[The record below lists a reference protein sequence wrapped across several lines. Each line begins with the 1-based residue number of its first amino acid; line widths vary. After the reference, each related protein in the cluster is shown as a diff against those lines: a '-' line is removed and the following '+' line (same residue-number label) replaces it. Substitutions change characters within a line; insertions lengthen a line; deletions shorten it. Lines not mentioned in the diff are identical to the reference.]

1 MPRRQYRWAMSFRTT
16 LLQSGPTA
24 TGFEVPAAV
33 VASLGK
39 GKRPPVVVTVNGYT
53 YRNTVAVFGEVYM
66 IGLSAEH
73 RAASGIRA
81 GDDLEVE
88 LVLDTASRVVDVPAD
103 LAAAL
108 DAEPEARRTFDALS
122 YSNQSWHVLSVDG
135 AKADDTRRRRIEKS
149 VATLREGRPR

>member
-1 MPRRQYRWAMSFRTT
+1 MRFRTT
-16 LLQSGPTA
+16 LLQTGPTA
-24 TGFEVPAAV
+24 TGFEVPAEV

-53 YRNTVAVFGEVYM
+53 YRNTVAVFGDVFM
-66 IGLSAEH
+66 IGISAEH

-81 GDDLEVE
+81 GDDLEVD
-88 LVLDTASRVVDVPAD
+88 LALDTAPRVVDVPAD

-122 YSNQSWHVLSVDG
+122 YSNQSWHVLSVNG
-135 AKADDTRRRRIEKS
+135 AKTDETRQRRIEKS

>member
-1 MPRRQYRWAMSFRTT
+1 MRFRTT
-16 LLQSGPTA
+16 LLQSGTTA
-24 TGFEVPAAV
+24 TGFHVPADA

-53 YRNTVAVFGEVYM
+53 YRNTVAVFGDVFM
-66 IGLSAEH
+66 IGISAEH

-81 GDDLEVE
+81 GDTLEVD
-88 LVLDTASRVVDVPAD
+88 LVLDTAPRVVDVPAD

-122 YSNQSWHVLSVDG
+122 YSNQSWHVLSVNG
-135 AKADDTRRRRIEKS
+135 AKTDETRLRRIEKS

>member
-1 MPRRQYRWAMSFRTT
+1 MRFRTT

-53 YRNTVAVFGEVYM
+53 YLNTVAVFGDVFM
-66 IGLSAEH
+66 IGISAEH

-81 GDDLEVE
+81 GDDLDVDLE
-88 LVLDTASRVVDVPAD
+88 LDTAPRVVDVPAD

-108 DAEPEARRTFDALS
+108 DVEPEARRTFDALS
-122 YSNQSWHVLSVDG
+122 YSNQSWHVFSVNG
-135 AKADDTRRRRIEKS
+135 AKTDETRRRRIEKS
-149 VATLREGRPR
+149 VAALREGRPR

>member
-1 MPRRQYRWAMSFRTT
+1 MRFRTT

-24 TGFEVPAAV
+24 TGFEVPADV

-53 YRNTVAVFGEVYM
+53 YRNTVAVFGDVFM
-66 IGLSAEH
+66 IGISAEH

-81 GDDLEVE
+81 GDELEVE
-88 LVLDTASRVVDVPAD
+88 VDLALDLAPRVVEVSPD

-122 YSNQSWHVLSVDG
+122 YSNQSWHVLSVNG
-135 AKADDTRRRRIEKS
+135 AKTDETRQRRIEKS

>member
-1 MPRRQYRWAMSFRTT
+1 MRFRTT

-24 TGFEVPAAV
+24 TGFEVPAEV

-39 GKRPPVVVTVNGYT
+39 GKRPPVVVTVNGYR
-53 YRNTVAVFGEVYM
+53 YRNTVAVFGDVFM
-66 IGLSAEH
+66 IGISAEH

-81 GDDLEVE
+81 GDDLDVHLE
-88 LVLDTASRVVDVPAD
+88 LDTAPRVVDVPAD

-108 DAEPEARRTFDALS
+108 DAEPGARRTFDALS
-122 YSNQSWHVLSVDG
+122 YSNQSWHVLSVNG
-135 AKADDTRRRRIEKS
+135 AKTDETRQRRIEKS